1 MPDQHANDPM
11 RPQPP
16 EAILFDCDG
25 TLLLTSDLHFK
36 AISGAIARHGGVMP
50 RAWYMARTGL
60 GRRDLFAQFAA
71 DFAVALDLPRIIAD
85 SIALTVAMAADARE
99 NPLVADVARQA
110 SGRLPIAVVTNSEA
124 AIARAFLAET
134 ALHDLFDRILTC
146 EDAARPKPAP
156 DLYLEAASRLGVV
169 PTGCLVLEDSDQ
181 GIQAA
186 RSAGMVCLDV
196 RKPEWA
202 QQGKALIGAMLQAA
216 TPDTRQVN
224 GAEA

>member
-11 RPQPP
+11 LPQPP

-50 RAWYMARTGL
+50 RTWYMARTGL
-60 GRRDLFAQFAA
+60 GRSDLVAQFAA
-71 DFAVALDLPRIIAD
+71 DFAVALDMQRIVAD
-85 SIALTVAMAADARE
+85 SIALTVTIAADARE
-99 NPLVADVARQA
+99 NPLVADIARQA

-134 ALHDLFDRILTC
+134 ALHDLFDCILTC

-169 PTGCLVLEDSDQ
+169 PAECLVLEDSDQ

-186 RSAGMVCLDV
+186 VTAGMMCFDV
-196 RKPEWA
+196 RKPEWG
-202 QQGKALIGAMLQAA
+202 QQCKVLLDRS
-216 TPDTRQVN
+216 PRTRI
-224 GAEA
+224 AIER